1 LKDVASEQADARS
14 TMTGRIVDSYTN
26 IKTVKLFSHSQRE
39 TQYAEQGMKGFL
51 NTVYRQMRL
60 VTGFDVAVEISNY
73 ILVFSVAALS
83 IYLWLDS

>member
-1 LKDVASEQADARS
+1 
-14 TMTGRIVDSYTN
+14 
-26 IKTVKLFSHSQRE
+26 
-39 TQYAEQGMKGFL
+39 MKGFL

-83 IYLWLDS
+83 IYLWLDSAISSVPLLLRSA